1 MEGKDTLRPYWTVEA
16 PMQSDSLQP
25 TAQNPQS
32 KGSSTGAM
40 IGKLRE
46 SQEYSSSSDSD
57 NGGVKLEKKE
67 GSIHTSPYV
76 KIPKRTKTSSR
87 NTSRRI
93 FDVLKIS
100 SQIGVPDQT
109 RSGVN
114 SWNTPLARPASKY
127 HLYDP
132 KTPTDGIPRARAL
145 SALQVYGNASRKDGG
160 YSPSPNARTVHNTWD
175 SVVPWVDD
183 NPFEGSKGS
192 HNTKRVTSIPDIS
205 QENTAA
211 KKAASLSAWAAFPA
225 KAAKEDKADALAY
238 KPSTPGENL
247 QSEIVIKE
255 TYKKVV
261 ISGDTFKRKIV
272 EKSVNILE

>member
-1 MEGKDTLRPYWTVEA
+1 
-16 PMQSDSLQP
+16 MQSDSLQP

-76 KIPKRTKTSSR
+76 KIPKRTKTSTR

-145 SALQVYGNASRKDGG
+145 SALQVY
-160 YSPSPNARTVHNTWD
+160 VHNTWD
-175 SVVPWVDD
+175 SVIPWGDD

-192 HNTKRVTSIPDIS
+192 HNTKRVTSIPDIP

-238 KPSTPGENL
+238 KPSTPGENV

>member
-1 MEGKDTLRPYWTVEA
+1 MEGKDTLRPYWMVEA

-32 KGSSTGAM
+32 KGSSAGAM

-76 KIPKRTKTSSR
+76 KIPKRTKTSTR

-145 SALQVYGNASRKDGG
+145 SALQVYGNASVKDGG

-175 SVVPWVDD
+175 SV
-183 NPFEGSKGS
+183 
-192 HNTKRVTSIPDIS
+192 IPDIP

-238 KPSTPGENL
+238 KPSPPGENV